1 VGEGCRKLL
10 GHSGVVTIER
20 IIAPRLRRVGASG
33 VDRLLPFHARRMVGP
48 FIFAD
53 LIGPEELAPG
63 IGSDVPPHPHVG
75 LATVTYLFDGSMVHR
90 DSTGA
95 VQRIDP
101 GGVNWMT
108 AGAGVVHSERSP
120 DDARV
125 AVSPLAGLQT
135 WVALPDEHEEAAPS
149 FEHAGA
155 GELPAVSD
163 GGVTIRLLVG
173 TGYGAASPVRGASPL
188 FHADVTIA
196 AGGRLALPPEHAER
210 AVLVVDGDVEVDGVA
225 VAPRHLAV
233 VEPGDAVAS
242 SSTGARVMTFGG
254 APVGPRH
261 IWWNFVSSSQ
271 DRIEAAKA
279 DWAAHRFPEIPTDHA
294 ERVELP
300 TG

>member
-1 VGEGCRKLL
+1 VAGRW
-10 GHSGVVTIER
+10 HSGGVSVER
-20 IIAPRLRRVGASG
+20 IIAPRQRRVGAG
-33 VDRLLPFHARRMVGP
+33 DVDRLLPFHARRMVGP

-63 IGSDVPPHPHVG
+63 VGSDVPPHPHIG
-75 LATVTYLFDGSMVHR
+75 LATVTYLFDGSMVHL

-108 AGAGVVHSERSP
+108 AGAGVAHSERSP
-120 DDARV
+120 DDARAV
-125 AVSPLAGLQT
+125 ASPLAGLQT
-135 WVALPDEHEEAAPS
+135 WVALPAESEDAAPS

-155 GELPAVSD
+155 DELPAVSD
-163 GGVTIRLLVG
+163 GGVSVRLLVG
-173 TGYGAASPVRGASPL
+173 TGYGAASPVAGASPL
-188 FHADVTIA
+188 FHADVSLA
-196 AGGRLALPPEHAER
+196 AASRFALPPEHAER

-225 VAPRHLAV
+225 VSPRHLAV
-233 VEPGDAVAS
+233 VDPGDAVVS
-242 SSTGARVMTFGG
+242 SGAGARVMTFGG
-254 APVGPRH
+254 APVGTRF

-279 DWAAHRFPEIPTDHA
+279 DWGAHRFGEIPTDHA

-300 TG
+300 SS

>member
-1 VGEGCRKLL
+1 
-10 GHSGVVTIER
+10 VTVER
-20 IIAPRLRRVGASG
+20 IIAPRQRRVGTG
-33 VDRLLPFHARRMVGP
+33 EVDRLLPFHARRMVGP

-63 IGSDVPPHPHVG
+63 TGSDVPPHPHVG
-75 LATVTYLFDGSMVHR
+75 LATVTYLFDGAMVHR

-95 VQRIDP
+95 VQRIEP

-125 AVSPLAGLQT
+125 VASPLAGLQT
-135 WVALPDEHEEAAPS
+135 WVALPDEHEAAPPS

-155 GELPAVSD
+155 DDLPAVSD
-163 GGVTIRLLVG
+163 GGVAVRLLVG
-173 TGYGAASPVRGASPL
+173 TGYGAASPVAGASPL
-188 FHADVTIA
+188 FHADVKIA

-210 AVLVVDGDVEVDGVA
+210 AVLVVDGDIEVDGVT

-233 VEPGDAVAS
+233 VEPGDAVVS
-242 SSTGARVMTFGG
+242 SPTGARVMTFGG
-254 APVGPRH
+254 APVGRRH
-261 IWWNFVSSSQ
+261 IWWNFVSSSE

-300 TG
+300 SG

>member
-1 VGEGCRKLL
+1 M
-10 GHSGVVTIER
+10 SIER
-20 IIAPRLRRVGASG
+20 IVAPRRRQVGASE

-53 LIGPEELAPG
+53 LIGPEELAAG
-63 IGSDVPPHPHVG
+63 VGSDVPPHPHVG

-108 AGAGVVHSERSP
+108 AGAGVAHSERSP
-120 DDARV
+120 DDARAV
-125 AVSPLAGLQT
+125 ASPLAGLQT
-135 WVALPDEHEEAAPS
+135 WVALPAESEEVAPS
-149 FEHAGA
+149 FEHAA
-155 GELPAVSD
+155 ADAVPAVSD
-163 GGVTIRLLVG
+163 GGVAVRLLVG
-173 TGYGAASPVRGASPL
+173 TGFGAASPVAGASPM

-196 AGGRLALPPEHAER
+196 AGGRFALPPEHAER

-233 VEPGDAVAS
+233 AEPGDAIVS
-242 SSTGARVMTFGG
+242 SSAGARVMAFGG
-254 APVGPRH
+254 APVGTRY

-279 DWAAHRFPEIPTDHA
+279 DWAAHRFGEIPTDHT

-300 TG
+300 SS

>member
-1 VGEGCRKLL
+1 V
-10 GHSGVVTIER
+10 SVER
-20 IIAPRLRRVGASG
+20 IIAPRQRPVGATT

-63 IGSDVPPHPHVG
+63 VGSDVPPHPHIG

-120 DDARV
+120 DDAR
-125 AVSPLAGLQT
+125 AVTAPLAGLQT
-135 WVALPDEHEEAAPS
+135 WVALPDEFEEAAAG
-149 FEHAGA
+149 FEHAGTDDV
-155 GELPAVSD
+155 PAVSD
-163 GGVTIRLLVG
+163 GGVAVRLLVG
-173 TGYGAASPVRGASPL
+173 TGFGAASPVVGASPL

-196 AGGRLALPPEHAER
+196 PGGRFALPPEHEER
-210 AVLVVDGDVEVDGVA
+210 AVLVIEGDVAVDGVA
-225 VAPRHLAV
+225 VPPRHLAV
-233 VEPGDAVAS
+233 AEAGDAVVS
-242 SSTGARVMTFGG
+242 SAGGARVMAFGG
-254 APVGPRH
+254 APVGRRY

-294 ERVELP
+294 DRVELP
-300 TG
+300 AG

>member
-1 VGEGCRKLL
+1 
-10 GHSGVVTIER
+10 VVTIER
-20 IIAPRLRRVGASG
+20 IIAPRRRRVGAG
-33 VDRLLPFHARRMVGP
+33 EVDRLLPFHARRMVGP

-63 IGSDVPPHPHVG
+63 TGSDVPPHPHIG

-120 DDARV
+120 NEVRAV
-125 AVSPLAGLQT
+125 ASPLAGLQT
-135 WVALPDEHEEAAPS
+135 WVALPDESEDATPS

-155 GELPAVSD
+155 DDLPAVSD
-163 GGVTIRLLVG
+163 GGVSVRLLVG
-173 TGYGAASPVRGASPL
+173 TAFGAASPVAGASPL
-188 FHADVTIA
+188 FHADVHLA
-196 AGGRLALPPEHAER
+196 AGGRFALPAEHPER
-210 AVLVVDGDVEVDGVA
+210 AVLVVDGDVAIDGVV

-233 VEPGDAVAS
+233 ISQGDAVVTSAA
-242 SSTGARVMTFGG
+242 GARVMTFGG
-254 APVGPRH
+254 APVGPRT

-271 DRIEAAKA
+271 DHIEAAKA

-294 ERVELP
+294 DRVELP
-300 TG
+300 SS